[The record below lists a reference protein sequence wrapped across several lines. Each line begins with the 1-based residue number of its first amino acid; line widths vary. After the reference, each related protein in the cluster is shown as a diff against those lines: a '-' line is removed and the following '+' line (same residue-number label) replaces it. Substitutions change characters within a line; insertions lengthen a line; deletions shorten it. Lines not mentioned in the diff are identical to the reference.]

1 MYMKKIKILTLI
13 AVFIALFASCEET
26 YEGGGNGGNGG
37 NGSFFSNDCYCT
49 VSGDMVN
56 CPLYTESE
64 PTIEDFEGDCADATW
79 SDLPL
84 ELQSAWLDE
93 NGDAADLIITCW

>member
-49 VSGDMVN
+49 VSSDMLSVDLFT
-56 CPLYTESE
+56 PSE
-64 PTIEDFEGDCADATW
+64 PTIEDFEGDCTDATW